1 MAEQLATADRC
12 SYADERD
19 EGETQERRRVGGE
32 GKGKEEEGGAL
43 NLVNTSLYSFVPRL
57 SPHPDEK

>member
-32 GKGKEEEGGAL
+32 GKGEEEEGGAL
-43 NLVNTSLYSFVPRL
+43 NLVNTPLCSFVPRL